1 MAHTTFDPH
10 KIRQDFPIL
19 SQEVR
24 GKRLIYLDSAAT
36 TQKPQVVIDRIQHY
50 YTHENANVHRG
61 LHYLSETAT
70 AAMEA
75 ARQTAQQFL
84 NATKPEEIIF
94 TKGCTNGL
102 NLLAYSLA
110 SLVLKPSDEILI
122 TAMEHH
128 ANIVPWQLAC
138 DRTGAT
144 LKVIP
149 IHEDG
154 RLNLEEAR
162 ALFSENTKIFS
173 CVHISN
179 TLGTIN
185 PIEELISIAN
195 SVGAISI
202 IDGAQAVSHVTV
214 DVQALDCDFYVFSG
228 HKLFGPT
235 GTGILYGKEHW
246 LEKMPPF
253 ESGGDMIETVR
264 FEKSTFAQ
272 LPAKFE
278 AGTPNIAGNIALGA
292 AIEYLT
298 QFDMAD
304 IQQHEQQLVNVIQN
318 QLDTRKNALKIIG
331 NAQNKTAICTI
342 YSDMIHPHDLS
353 TLLDFDGIAIRAGHH
368 CTMPLMDFYQVPATV
383 RASFA
388 FYNTLE
394 EVDLFFE
401 ALDRAIESFS

>member
-214 DVQALDCDFYVFSG
+214 DVQSLDCDFYVFSG